1 MIILEQNKPIYLSI
15 LISADHHNNYLVCL
29 LSLSLS
35 PLSFTPPLSC
45 SLPPS
50 LPSPQEEEFNWLL
63 KEEVH
68 AVLKQL
74 QDILKVN
81 ISSGVKFLF
90 FTDLRSASSLP
101 ILTLPLVGENPN

>member
-1 MIILEQNKPIYLSI
+1 MLNPQR
-15 LISADHHNNYLVCL
+15 
-29 LSLSLS
+29 SLSE
-35 PLSFTPPLSC
+35 
-45 SLPPS
+45 LPKMSGPS
-50 LPSPQEEEFNWLL
+50 QAERAVLEEEFNWLL